1 LLVNVKPRIRD
12 EEIVELL
19 ELCVFPDPERL
30 ERVIADYAGN
40 PELQLYGYESEGE
53 IVGVI
58 GFRQVE
64 QSADIVIEHLA
75 VKPECRGAGFGRGQ
89 ILEVIEMTKPRLVLA
104 ETDEEAV
111 EFYRRIGF
119 EIESLGE
126 KYPGVERFRCTY
138 DTAERE
144 EETT

>member
-1 LLVNVKPRIRD
+1 MLKPINHRVR
-12 EEIVELL
+12 EQEIVEIL
-19 ELCVFPDPERL
+19 ETCVFPDPERL
-30 ERVIADYAGN
+30 EQVVAEYENN
-40 PELQLYGYESEGE
+40 PELRLYGYESEEE

-58 GFRQVE
+58 GFERM
-64 QSADIVIEHLA
+64 DGGDDLLIRHLA

-89 ILEVIEMTKPRLVLA
+89 ILELIEMAKPRLVAA

-126 KYPGVERFRCTY
+126 RYPGVERYRCTY
-138 DTAERE
+138 RAAE
-144 EETT
+144 